1 MAIKEYYFEGK
12 NIDAALENA
21 AAQLG
26 EDKDMLTYEVV
37 QTWLSSPVS
46 F

>member
-21 AAQLG
+21 AAQL
-26 EDKDMLTYEVV
+26 KSMHIHVRLNIL
-37 QTWLSSPVS
+37 Q
-46 F
+46 